1 MKRNAPEQLS
11 FDPLAPRLE
20 IVRGQ
25 RMIDRLRELQALG
38 DWVHRMKVLDNAEYE
53 LQILPGMYR
62 KLFQADNPCTVRNNP
77 AECNEAFGRIPDTS
91 HTHQP
96 QLDL

>member
-1 MKRNAPEQLS
+1 MKRKAPEQLS
-11 FDPLAPRLE
+11 LDPLAPRSE

-25 RMIDRLRELQALG
+25 RMIDRLRELQVLG
-38 DWVHRMKVLDNAEYE
+38 DWAHRMKVLGNAEYE
-53 LQILPGMYR
+53 LQILPGKYR
-62 KLFQADNPCTVRNNP
+62 QLFQGGSERTNLSSQDGHSKTC
-77 AECNEAFGRIPDTS
+77 GHIPDTS